1 MEASIRSDDILK
13 TDFKKVVTVTVTA
26 NDDYDDMML
35 MAVITPRL
43 W

>member
-1 MEASIRSDDILK
+1 MEASTRSDDILK
-13 TDFKKVVTVTVTA
+13 TDFKKVVTVTA

-43 W
+43 WQC